1 MKTDIGIKEKNL
13 DSNIKHLTIVLSNA
27 MVLYVKTRK
36 FHWNVTG
43 PSFMEYHELFENQ
56 YNSLEKAIDE
66 IAERIS
72 KLGGK
77 PIGSMNEFVKHAT
90 LKESNSNPESMDMVS
105 ELLRDHETVSKELR
119 EMISVV
125 EDDTD
130 DMGTADFLTALLL
143 QHETEAWKLR
153 KYTK

>member
-1 MKTDIGIKEKNL
+1 MKTDIGIIEKNL
-13 DSNIKHLTIVLSNA
+13 ESNIKHLTVVLSNA

-43 PSFMEYHELFENQ
+43 VSFMEYHKLFENQ
-56 YNSLEKAIDE
+56 YNSLEKTIDE

-77 PIGSMNEFVKHAT
+77 PIGSMKEFVKHAT
-90 LKESNSNPESMDMVS
+90 LSESESNPKSIDMVS
-105 ELLRDHETVSKELR
+105 ELLKDHEDVSKELR
-119 EMISVV
+119 KIISTI
-125 EDDTD
+125 EEETD
-130 DMGTADFLTALLL
+130 DMGTADFLTSVLQ